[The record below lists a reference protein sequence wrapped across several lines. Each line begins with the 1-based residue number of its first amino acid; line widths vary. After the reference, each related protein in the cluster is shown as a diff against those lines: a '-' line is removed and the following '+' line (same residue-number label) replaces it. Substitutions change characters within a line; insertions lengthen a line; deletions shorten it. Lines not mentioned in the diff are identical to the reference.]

1 MVLLYRKVMDK
12 LKSLFSKSF
21 ESTTIEKLENELK
34 QLYDTLSDEFYI
46 IINDYKNNLRF
57 NESGDVYDKNQQRRF
72 EATLNDL
79 TTNLNSSSIEYKVLY
94 EIMVIYKM
102 IESIEQYLLNNISN
116 FEALFTMFGSQNYK
130 LNGGFKTSPSD
141 YLPFS
146 IAYNNKSEIEIIPGI
161 RDLTLIS
168 ILLTLY
174 LNRDISDW
182 TNDFFI
188 HVDNLYKPNDE
199 PKSTNSIHGLYFKFH
214 SIIHILNNNYNLNNI
229 KLEFAIISVFSLL
242 RASHLLFNN
251 YSTDFINIDE
261 LMSETEKKC
270 SIIRTGIIPTFS
282 NIVCCSIYAFNSKYD
297 WFNLDRF
304 DNYIK
309 FYGNTLRTLS
319 IFIIDREKYNTLYA
333 LGSLYALRYTN
344 ISLSNNMWSNVV
356 QLSPQDLS
364 LSSFAS
370 SNRALLFMTH
380 DKQIHDKIDYYVL
393 EVQDRV
399 FYTSNAINESTDSK
413 SINEQVMNNNQ
424 NVVNSFIVYN
434 VSNHKPNNI
443 DVICYSID
451 ELRTLLYK
459 YRDGE
464 KISSQHINTNI
475 KNLNLQTPSFL
486 TLDPSYSSFILKLTL
501 FLTTIF
507 IIVMIIYLTQNQHE
521 NVPSIYD
528 KSLY

>member
-1 MVLLYRKVMDK
+1 MNE

-34 QLYDTLSDEFYI
+34 QLYDELSDEFYI
-46 IINDYKNNLRF
+46 IMNDYKNNLRF
-57 NESGDVYDKNQQRRF
+57 NENGNVYDKNQQRQLK
-72 EATLNDL
+72 ATLNNL
-79 TTNLNSSSIEYKVLY
+79 TTNLNTSSIEYKILY
-94 EIMVIYKM
+94 EVMIIYKM
-102 IESIEQYLLNNISN
+102 IESVEQHLLNHISN
-116 FEALFTMFGSQNYK
+116 FEALFTLFGSQNYK
-130 LNGGFKTSPSD
+130 PNDESKTSPSH
-141 YLPFS
+141 FT
-146 IAYNNKSEIEIIPGI
+146 IAYNKKSEIEIIPGI
-161 RDLTLIS
+161 RDLTLTS

-182 TNDFFI
+182 ANDFFI
-188 HVDNLYKPNDE
+188 HIDNLYKPDNE
-199 PKSTNSIHGLYFKFH
+199 PKSANPIHGLYFKFH
-214 SIIHILNNNYNLNNI
+214 SIIHILNDNYNLNNI

-242 RASHLLFNN
+242 RASYLLFNN

-270 SIIRTGIIPTFS
+270 SIIRSGIIPTFS
-282 NIVCCSIYAFNSKYD
+282 NIVCCSIYVFNSKYD
-297 WFNLDRF
+297 WFNLDQF

-319 IFIIDREKYNTLYA
+319 IFIIDREKYNSLYA
-333 LGSLYALRYTN
+333 LGSLYALRYAN

-356 QLSPQDLS
+356 QLSPQELS

-380 DKQIHDKIDYYVL
+380 DKQIHDKISYYVL

-399 FYTSNAINESTDSK
+399 FYASNTKNAINESIDSQN
-413 SINEQVMNNNQ
+413 INEQVMNNNQ

-434 VSNHKPNNI
+434 ISNHKPNNI

-464 KISSQHINTNI
+464 KIPSQYINTNI
-475 KNLNLQTPSFL
+475 KNLNLQTPSVL
-486 TLDPSYSSFILKLTL
+486 TLNPSYSSFILKLAL

-507 IIVMIIYLTQNQHE
+507 IIVMIIYLTWNQPE
-521 NVPSIYD
+521 VIPSVYD